1 MPAIPKPRPVP
12 AAVNEH
18 ARSAVR
24 TVTAEIAGLKA
35 IVDALGDG
43 LGGPFAAAVA
53 LIKDAEGRA
62 VVSGIGKSGHVA
74 RKIAATLASTG
85 TPAFYLHPAEASHG
99 DLGMVA
105 PSDVLL
111 TISLS
116 GETPELKDVIHYCK
130 RFAVPLVA
138 ITSEPR
144 SALAMASD
152 IALILPRAEEA
163 CQNTR
168 APTTSTTMQMALGD
182 ALAVALLEAR
192 GFSAADF
199 RNFHPGGRLGAQLVT
214 VGDIMARG
222 GDVPIVEVGVS
233 LSEAIVEMTRKRFGG
248 VAVVDGEANLVGVFT
263 DGDLR
268 RALPAADL
276 SGPVADHMTRS
287 PVFVDPRV
295 LATEALRLMNERP
308 HPIQLLFACENG
320 RLTGAVHMH
329 DFLRAG
335 IA

>member
-1 MPAIPKPRPVP
+1 MRPIVDD
-12 AAVNEH
+12 H

-24 TVTAEIAGLKA
+24 TVTAEIAGLNA
-35 IVDALGDG
+35 IIDALEDG

-53 LIKDAEGRA
+53 LIKDVDGRV

-74 RKIAATLASTG
+74 RKVASTLASTG
-85 TPAFYLHPAEASHG
+85 TPSFYLHPAEASHG

-105 PSDVLL
+105 RSDVVLA
-111 TISLS
+111 ISLS
-116 GETPELKDVIHYCK
+116 GETPELKDLIHYCK
-130 RFAVPLVA
+130 RFAAPLVA
-138 ITSEPR
+138 ITSEPA
-144 SALAMASD
+144 SALARASD
-152 IALILPRAEEA
+152 IVLLLPKADEA
-163 CQNTR
+163 CPNTR

-222 GDVPIVEVGVS
+222 ADVPIVDIGVT
-233 LSEAIVEMTRKRFGG
+233 LSEAIVEMTRKRYGG
-248 VAVVDGEANLVGVFT
+248 VAVVDADGTLVGVFT

-276 SGPVADHMTRS
+276 SAPMAEHMTRS
-287 PVFVDPRV
+287 PAFVDPHI

-308 HPIQLLFACENG
+308 RPIQLLFACEAG
-320 RLTGAVHMH
+320 RPVGAVGMH

>member
-1 MPAIPKPRPVP
+1 MPASPNTVP
-12 AAVNEH
+12 AAIDDH
-18 ARSAVR
+18 ARSAAR
-24 TVTAEIAGLKA
+24 TVVAEIDGLKA
-35 IVDALGDG
+35 IVAALEDG
-43 LGGPFAAAVA
+43 LSAPFAAAVN
-53 LIKDAEGRA
+53 LIKDASGRV

-105 PSDVLL
+105 RSDVLL

-130 RFAVPLVA
+130 RFAVPLIA
-138 ITSEPR
+138 ITSETR
-144 SALAMASD
+144 SALARASD
-152 IALILPRAEEA
+152 IVLILPPAEEA

-214 VGDIMARG
+214 VADLMAKG
-222 GDVPIVEVGVS
+222 ADVPIVDAGVS

-248 VAVVDGEANLVGVFT
+248 VAVVDGGDNLVGVFT

-268 RALPAADL
+268 RALPTAEL
-276 SGPVADHMTRS
+276 SAPVADHMTRQ
-287 PVFVDPRV
+287 PVTVDPHL

-308 HPIQLLFACENG
+308 HPIQLLFACEAG
-320 RLTGAVHMH
+320 RLVGAVHMH

>member
-1 MPAIPKPRPVP
+1 VRPLADDHAVSAI
-12 AAVNEH
+12 
-18 ARSAVR
+18 R
-24 TVTAEIAGLKA
+24 TVSAEIEGLR
-35 IVDALGDG
+35 ALAAALEDG
-43 LGGPFAAAVA
+43 LRGPFNAAVA
-53 LIKDAEGRA
+53 RIRDAKGRV

-105 PSDVLL
+105 RTDVLIAL
-111 TISLS
+111 SLS
-116 GETPELKDVIHYCK
+116 GETPELKDVINYCK
-130 RFAVPLVA
+130 RFAVPLIA
-138 ITSEPR
+138 ISSEPT
-144 SALAMASD
+144 SALAIAAD

-168 APTTSTTMQMALGD
+168 APTTSTTMQMAFGD

-199 RNFHPGGRLGAQLVT
+199 RNFHPGGRLGAELVT
-214 VGDIMARG
+214 VGDLMAKG
-222 GDVPIVEVGVS
+222 DDVPIVGAGVT
-233 LSEAIVEMTRKRFGG
+233 LSEAIVEMTRKRYGG
-248 VAVVDGEANLVGVFT
+248 VAVVDGNGALVGVFT

-268 RALPAADL
+268 RALPVANL
-276 SGPVADHMTRS
+276 SAPVVMHMTRS
-287 PVFVDPRV
+287 PVFVDPHL

-308 HPIQLLFACENG
+308 HPIQLLFACEDG
-320 RLTGAVHMH
+320 ALVGAVGMH

>member
-1 MPAIPKPRPVP
+1 LPASPNTVP
-12 AAVNEH
+12 AAIDDH
-18 ARSAVR
+18 ARSAAR
-24 TVTAEIAGLKA
+24 TVVAEIDGLKA
-35 IVDALGDG
+35 IVAALEDG
-43 LGGPFAAAVA
+43 LSAPFAAAVN
-53 LIKDAEGRA
+53 LIKDASGRV

-105 PSDVLL
+105 RSDVLL

-130 RFAVPLVA
+130 RFAVPLIA
-138 ITSEPR
+138 ITSETR
-144 SALAMASD
+144 SALARASD
-152 IALILPRAEEA
+152 IVLILPPAEEA

-214 VGDIMARG
+214 VGDLMAKG
-222 GDVPIVEVGVS
+222 ADVPIVDAGVS

-248 VAVVDGEANLVGVFT
+248 VAVVDGGDNLVGVFT

-268 RALPAADL
+268 RALPTAEL
-276 SGPVADHMTRS
+276 SAPVADHMTRQ
-287 PVFVDPRV
+287 PVTVDPHL

-308 HPIQLLFACENG
+308 HPIQLLFACEAG
-320 RLTGAVHMH
+320 RLVGAVHMH